1 MYSDNEKGAV
11 LINPLPIFNQRAD
24 LIFHLVALLET
35 LHPAG
40 GIKDTPFSGIKRMAL
55 AAHLNLQL
63 LSGGAGG
70 KSIAAGT
77 DNPGII
83 EIFGMNLIFHGC

>member
-1 MYSDNEKGAV
+1 M
-11 LINPLPIFNQRAD
+11 LINPLPIFNQHAD

-35 LHPAG
+35 LHSTR

-70 KSIAAGT
+70 KSIATGA

-83 EIFGMNLIFHGC
+83 EIFGMDLIFHGC